1 MNIVKNGRLED
12 KDSRTETHPT
22 SSEKDW
28 PSETLRFI
36 SHVLIVAGI
45 LVSLFIIFLIFW
57 YAFHVILVGF
67 VGVILAV
74 FLRGLAD
81 WFGKLTRLS
90 TGWSLA
96 AVILLLVGGVSVS
109 FLFIIP
115 HVSGQIGDLQEKMLS
130 SLAQIKQ
137 SISQI
142 PLGQDLIRQFPN
154 FQGNSS
160 STSGAVAK
168 SAQKIFSMTFTTLTE
183 LIVVIFLGLYL
194 SVDPDRY
201 VNGFVRLFPIRFRKR
216 THEVIGEIG
225 NTLRWWLVG
234 IFFDMALV
242 GILTWIGLRILKVP
256 LAMILAIISGLLTFI
271 PTFGLLISMIPAILM
286 AITEGF
292 GKVIAVIILYLVA
305 HAIEAYIAAP
315 LVQQKAV
322 SLPPAIL
329 ILSLLGFGA
338 LFGVLGLIVAA
349 PLTAV
354 ALVLIKIVYVEH
366 VLGDR
371 VKKPA

>member
-1 MNIVKNGRLED
+1 MNDDWQED
-12 KDSRTETHPT
+12 KKSRTKAHPFI
-22 SSEKDW
+22 SEEDW

-36 SHVLIVAGI
+36 SRVLIVVGI
-45 LVSLFIIFLIFW
+45 LVSVLIIALIFW
-57 YAFHVILVGF
+57 FAFHVILVGF
-67 VGVILAV
+67 IGVILAV

-90 TGWSLA
+90 SGWSLA
-96 AVILLLVGGVSVS
+96 AVILILLCGVGLS
-109 FLFIIP
+109 FVFIIP
-115 HVSGQIGDLQEKMLS
+115 HVSSQIGDLQNKMLS

-137 SISQI
+137 GISQF
-142 PLGQDLIRQFPN
+142 PLGQDLIQRMQSL
-154 FQGNSS
+154 QGDSS
-160 STSGAVAK
+160 SASEAVAK

-201 VNGFVRLFPIRFRKR
+201 VNGFVRLFPIRTRPR
-216 THEVIGEIG
+216 TREVVGEIG

-234 IFFDMALV
+234 IFFDMALI

-256 LAMILAIISGLLTFI
+256 LALILAIISGLLTFI
-271 PTFGLLISMIPAILM
+271 PTFGLLISMIPAILL

-292 GKVIAVIILYLVA
+292 GKVIAVIILYLIA

-315 LVQQKAV
+315 LVQQKTV

-329 ILSLLGFGA
+329 ILTLIGFGA

-354 ALVLIKIVYVEH
+354 ALVLIKIVYIEH

>member
-1 MNIVKNGRLED
+1 MESDRLQD
-12 KDSRTETHPT
+12 KGVRTKAHPFI
-22 SSEKDW
+22 SEEDW

-36 SHVLIVAGI
+36 SRVLIIAGI
-45 LVSLFIIFLIFW
+45 FVSIFVIFLIFW
-57 YAFHVILVGF
+57 FAFHYILIGF
-67 VGVILAV
+67 IGVILAV

-81 WFGKLTRLS
+81 WFGRLTRLS

-96 AVILLLVGGVSVS
+96 AVILILLSGIGVS

-115 HVSGQIGDLQEKMLS
+115 HVSSQIGDLQNRLFS
-130 SLAQIKQ
+130 SLAEIKQ
-137 SISQI
+137 TISRF
-142 PLGQDLIRQFPN
+142 PLGQDLIRQLPSL
-154 FQGNSS
+154 QGESPLA
-160 STSGAVAK
+160 SGAVAK
-168 SAQKIFSMTFTTLTE
+168 GAQKVFSVTFNTLTE
-183 LIVVIFLGLYL
+183 LIVIIFLGLYL

-201 VNGFVRLFPIRFRKR
+201 VNGFVRLFPIRVRPR
-216 THEVIGEIG
+216 TREVVGEIG

-256 LAMILAIISGLLTFI
+256 LALILAIISGLLTFI
-271 PTFGLLISMIPAILM
+271 PTFGLLVSMIPAVLI
-286 AITEGF
+286 AVTEGF
-292 GKVIAVIILYLVA
+292 GKVIAVIILYLIA
-305 HAIEAYIAAP
+305 HAVEAYIAAP

-329 ILSLLGFGA
+329 IMALIGFGA
-338 LFGVLGLIVAA
+338 IFGVLGLIVAA
-349 PLTAV
+349 PLTAM